1 MKSYDIG
8 VCRAG
13 YGWGTFRVQADTEEE
28 AREKALVKA
37 GDTVFSE
44 KDSDYFITDYQEMV
58 IRNFND
64 PNYEELLKLVLTQKA
79 ALPMLLGLD
88 EDLDALIDK
97 ALKE

>member
-1 MKSYDIG
+1 
-8 VCRAG
+8 
-13 YGWGTFRVQADTEEE
+13 
-28 AREKALVKA
+28 
-37 GDTVFSE
+37 
-44 KDSDYFITDYQEMV
+44 MV